1 MKPIAILTAALL
13 LMLAVDTAR
22 AADTKLNWATHCLKC
37 HGTDGR
43 GDTKMGKK
51 LAVKDYTD
59 PKVQA
64 SMKDEEMLK
73 AIKDGVKQG
82 ETVKMIA
89 YKDKLS
95 DDEIKALVEF
105 VRALKK

>member
-1 MKPIAILTAALL
+1 MKIAIFTAALL
-13 LMLAVDTAR
+13 LALALPTTQ
-22 AADTKLNWATHCLKC
+22 AADPKANWSTHCLKC
-37 HGTDGR
+37 HGADGK

-59 PKVQA
+59 TKVQA
-64 SMKDEEMLK
+64 AMKDEEMFK

-82 ETVKMIA
+82 ETVKMVA

-105 VRALKK
+105 VRTLKK